1 MVALHRLE
9 SPFRWLTG
17 KAASMKIIS
26 IISKLSWHRGFEILG
41 WYFPFFLY
49 SIFTA
54 SLVIFKGNIEIIL
67 NVESFK

>member
-17 KAASMKIIS
+17 KAASMKKI
-26 IISKLSWHRGFEILG
+26 LSFQNCHGTEDLKFWGGIFL
-41 WYFPFFLY
+41 FLY